1 MSEHNVDNFLFGGG
15 KSASFPHIG
24 SKITGTVSA
33 PPELQQQRDMES
45 GKPLTWDDGNP
56 RMQMVITLDTD
67 ERDPEDPD
75 DDGTRRLFVKSG
87 MKAALARAVKAAG
100 ASRIEVGGRLTV
112 TYTADDNARKKKGFN
127 APKIYEATYV
137 RPADQALGVE
147 TAAPAAQAQAAAPAA
162 GAGDNSAA
170 VGNLSPEALE
180 ALKGL
185 GLLGK

>member
-1 MSEHNVDNFLFGGG
+1 MSEHNVDSFLFGGG

-24 SKITGTVSA
+24 SSITGTVSA

-45 GKPLTWDDGNP
+45 GKPLTWEDGNP

-87 MKAALARAVKAAG
+87 MKPAIARAVKAAG

-112 TYTADDNARKKKGFN
+112 TYTADDNARKKKGFS
-127 APKIYEATYV
+127 APKKYEATYV

-147 TAAPAAQAQAAAPAA
+147 PAAPAAAAQAAAPAA
-162 GAGDNSAA
+162 GAGDNPGAA
-170 VGNLSPEALE
+170 LGNLSPEAME

-185 GLLGK
+185 GLLK

>member
-1 MSEHNVDNFLFGGG
+1 MSEHNVDSFLFGSG

-24 SKITGTVSA
+24 SSITGTVSA

-87 MKAALARAVKAAG
+87 MKPAIARAVNAAG
-100 ASRIEVGGRLTV
+100 ASRIEVGWRLTV
-112 TYTADDNARKKKGFN
+112 TYTADDNARKKKGFS

-147 TAAPAAQAQAAAPAA
+147 TEAPAAQAAAPAA
-162 GAGDNSAA
+162 GAGDNPAA
-170 VGNLSPEALE
+170 ALGNLSPEALA

-185 GLLGK
+185 GLV